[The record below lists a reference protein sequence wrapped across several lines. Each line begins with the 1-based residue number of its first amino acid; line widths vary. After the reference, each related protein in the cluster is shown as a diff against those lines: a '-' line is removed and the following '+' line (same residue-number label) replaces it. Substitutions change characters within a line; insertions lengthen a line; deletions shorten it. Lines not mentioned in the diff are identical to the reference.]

1 MPNGSGGS
9 WTPRR
14 ESIVFK
20 AILGIGIPVVAWT
33 LLTVIAHSEEL
44 AARGAI
50 ADRTEAEQQQAEAER
65 LEIARRLERVEE
77 RVGNYQEANE
87 AAHRRQERSLQRI
100 LEAVE
105 R

>member
-1 MPNGSGGS
+1 MPNGTGKS
-9 WTPRR
+9 WTTRR
-14 ESIVFK
+14 ESVLFK
-20 AILGIGIPVVAWT
+20 VVLSVGVPVVAWT

-44 AARGAI
+44 AARGAV
-50 ADRTEAEQQQAEAER
+50 ADRTEAEQAQAEAER

-77 RVGNYQEANE
+77 RVGNYQESNRE
-87 AAHRRQERSLQRI
+87 AHERQERALERI